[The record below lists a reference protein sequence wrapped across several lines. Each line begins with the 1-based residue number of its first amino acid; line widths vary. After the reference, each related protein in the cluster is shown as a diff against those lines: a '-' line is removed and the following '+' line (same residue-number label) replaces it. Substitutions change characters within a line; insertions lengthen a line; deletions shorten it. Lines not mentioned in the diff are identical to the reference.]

1 MPLTDKPVRYAYNP
15 ETNLYQPSAP
25 ITINKTRTRV
35 NKEETKDAYEQCKDL
50 LEWLNAFGKL
60 FDGETVSTADAWS
73 YEEAYYIRNPAQLAP
88 RFKSLWPNSEEKYKA
103 RRKWLID
110 TLTGDD
116 PERFMQLLVNVC
128 GGDMTYFPTIN
139 SLYRINI
146 NYKKAKAK
154 ILHLIKCAFD
164 CYEDKVVDVEYTFDR
179 KAKW

>member
-1 MPLTDKPVRYAYNP
+1 MPLTDKPVRYAHNP

-25 ITINKTRTRV
+25 ITVKKSRTRV

-50 LEWLNAFGKL
+50 LDWLNAFGKL

-73 YEEAYYIRNPAQLAP
+73 YEEAYYIRNPANLSP
-88 RFKSLWPNSEEKYKA
+88 HCKNIWPNSEERYKK

-146 NYKKAKAK
+146 NYKKARAK